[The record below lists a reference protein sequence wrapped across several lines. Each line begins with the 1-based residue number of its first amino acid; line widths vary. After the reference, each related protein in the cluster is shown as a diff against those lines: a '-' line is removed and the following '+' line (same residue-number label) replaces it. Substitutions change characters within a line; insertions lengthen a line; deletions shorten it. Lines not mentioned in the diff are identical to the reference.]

1 MNVESIAK
9 KEFLE
14 YLQSSKSRYLDLF
27 RDYINS
33 VKKAKSATELMK
45 LKQKLLLDYI
55 LLLPFEKP
63 YHCFLNVKDTNPCS
77 NCEYGKHHGICGE
90 IDSDILY
97 IRNVR
102 NDFLDL
108 IENVY
113 YKGEEY
119 LTKLDKSGLI
129 LLITSSEQRLQDID
143 IIFTAEMRNI
153 SDSKDIA
160 SIYYHHLRLILNLI
174 LFLPLYATDCYFC
187 CIRNLQCKDCEY
199 GKYHRKCS
207 SLFSD
212 YRKIDKF
219 RIKLCKA
226 IFKKFYYGE
235 RYDG

>member
-1 MNVESIAK
+1 MNAESIAK

-27 RDYINS
+27 RDYINNI
-33 VKKAKSATELMK
+33 KKAESATELMK

-63 YHCFLNVKDTNPCS
+63 YHCFLCAKETNPCS
-77 NCEYGKHHGICGE
+77 NCKYGKHHGICGE
-90 IDSDILY
+90 VDSDILY

-119 LTKLDKSGLI
+119 LTKLDKSGLK
-129 LLITSSEQRLQDID
+129 LLITSSEQRLQDVD

-187 CIRNLQCKDCEY
+187 LTPQPCKDCEY
-199 GKYHRKCS
+199 GKYHRICS
-207 SLFSD
+207 SLLSD
-212 YRKIDKF
+212 FRKIKKYKN
-219 RIKLCKA
+219 KLYKTV
-226 IFKKFYYGE
+226 FKKFYYGE
-235 RYDG
+235 RYDE